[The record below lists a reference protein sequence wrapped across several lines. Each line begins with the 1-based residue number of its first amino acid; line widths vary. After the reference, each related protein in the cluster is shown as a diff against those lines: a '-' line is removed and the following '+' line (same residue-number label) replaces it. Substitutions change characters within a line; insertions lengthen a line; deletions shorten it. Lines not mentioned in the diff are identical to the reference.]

1 MFSYTK
7 QHFSSEDAVSSMEID
22 SSANDQTNHKT
33 LITSP
38 DSYVSTT
45 NEPNEPT
52 SRAQVL
58 EELRARIRELEG
70 SPLKLRGHEE
80 EHYKCYICK
89 VSSISNPFF
98 HPFFPSK
105 LLCVLHS
112 HTYMHA
118 SPLTEIRIHQLLF
131 YLKCYSVPFLL
142 LFEQDSK
149 KPCPQCK
156 IVTSS
161 NELRKIHVQN

>member
-1 MFSYTK
+1 MK
-7 QHFSSEDAVSSMEID
+7 NHFSADEAVSSMEID
-22 SSANDQTNHKT
+22 SSANDLSNHKA

-45 NEPNEPT
+45 NEPTEPT

-89 VSSISNPFF
+89 VGFGFSLTFRTISYHTQNIKTIF
-98 HPFFPSK
+98 HPNK
-105 LLCVLHS
+105 MDC
-112 HTYMHA
+112 
-118 SPLTEIRIHQLLF
+118 
-131 YLKCYSVPFLL
+131 LL
-142 LFEQDSK
+142 LFFF
-149 KPCPQCK
+149 
-156 IVTSS
+156 S
-161 NELRKIHVQN
+161 NEIVILHRFSFFSIFLFIFFFFVF